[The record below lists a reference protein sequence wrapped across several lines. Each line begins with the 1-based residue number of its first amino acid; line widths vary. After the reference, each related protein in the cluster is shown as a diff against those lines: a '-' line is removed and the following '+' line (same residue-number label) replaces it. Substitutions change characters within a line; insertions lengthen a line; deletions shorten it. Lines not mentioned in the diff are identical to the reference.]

1 MKKFNIATRLD
12 VSKFQHEVYDC
23 LESSDFYIFMSPD
36 TADSLM
42 EIITGD
48 CMIKLE
54 YKNDDRNE
62 MIGMYW
68 GHKIFRDPTMKYGD
82 IEFR

>member
-1 MKKFNIATRLD
+1 MKKFNIASNLD
-12 VSKFQHEVYDC
+12 ISTLHREIYDYP
-23 LESSDFYIFMSPD
+23 ESDFYIFMSPD

-42 EIITGD
+42 KIITGD
-48 CMIKLE
+48 CMVRSW
-54 YKNDDRNE
+54 YKDDDRSE